1 MVISV
6 GRKVLHCLGI
16 ILIVQTILVSLISMG
31 ATKMISIV
39 VGLAGLLTVS
49 ALLLRIALLFKWK
62 TEEQLAGEKKL
73 REREQELR
81 HALSS
86 SKESQASLI
95 AGEKEARA
103 QAEAANRT
111 KDELIAIV
119 SHELRSPLNAMLG
132 WARVLRNKGVDQ
144 ATHDHA
150 VRVIEQ
156 CAEMQSRLIE
166 DLLDASCIAGG
177 KLRIESRPVDMIPAI
192 KSAIDTVQP
201 AANSKGVIIETD
213 LDPKAGIITGDA
225 ERVQQ
230 IAWNLISNAVKF
242 TPGGGRVEVKLRRL
256 DPWVTMTIKDTGRG
270 ITELELPYIFD
281 RFRQADRSTTRR
293 AGGLGLGL
301 SLVKNLVELHSGT
314 ITAESAGE
322 GKGSTF
328 VVKLPLRAVSKAV
341 NEKVSSKKNA
351 GSSTSF
357 SPVLTGLNIMAVD
370 DESQARDLISTL
382 LRKYG
387 ATVTPV
393 SSSAEALEILS
404 GKNRSVKIDL
414 VVSDIGMPEENGYTL
429 IRRIRRLPGPLG
441 KIPAIALTAY
451 GRSED
456 RIRALEAG
464 FQMHVAKPVEPTELM
479 MVIASLTGRF
489 ANIAVD

>member
-1 MVISV
+1 MAIPVK
-6 GRKVLHCLGI
+6 RKVLAYLGM
-16 ILIVQTILVSLISMG
+16 ILVIQLLVVSLIAIG
-31 ATKMISIV
+31 VERVILTVTAIT
-39 VGLAGLLTVS
+39 GLLGV
-49 ALLLRIALLFKWK
+49 LMLLFLTAIIFRRKIN
-62 TEEQLAGEKKL
+62 EQLAVEKKL
-73 REREQELR
+73 RESELELR
-81 HALSS
+81 LALRSA
-86 SKESQASLI
+86 KEFQADLF
-95 AGEKEARA
+95 AMEKEARS
-103 QAEAANRT
+103 QAETANRT

-132 WARVLRNKGVDQ
+132 WSRVLRSKGVDQ

-156 CAEMQSRLIE
+156 SAEMQSSLIE
-166 DLLDASCIAGG
+166 DLLDASHIAGG

-192 KSAIDTVQP
+192 KSAVDTVHP
-201 AANSKGVIIETD
+201 AADSKGVIIETD

-230 IAWNLISNAVKF
+230 MAWNLISNAVKF
-242 TPGGGRVEVKLRRL
+242 TPRGGQVEVKLRRL
-256 DPWVTMTIKDTGRG
+256 DPWVALTVKDTGRG
-270 ITELELPYIFD
+270 ITELDLPQIFD
-281 RFRQADRSTTRR
+281 RFHRIDSSTTRR

-301 SLVKNLVELHSGT
+301 SLVKDLVELHGGT
-314 ITAESAGE
+314 ITAESEGE
-322 GKGSTF
+322 GKGTTF
-328 VVKLPLRAVSKAV
+328 VLKLPLRAVSSAV
-341 NEKVSSKKNA
+341 TDPIPQKN
-351 GSSTSF
+351 GVTSSTRF
-357 SPVLTGLNIMAVD
+357 SPVLSGLNIMAVD
-370 DESQARDLISTL
+370 DESQARELISTL
-382 LRKYG
+382 LRTYG

-393 SSSAEALEILS
+393 SSSAEAIEILS
-404 GKNRSVKIDL
+404 KKERSSKIDL

-429 IRRIRRLPGPLG
+429 IRRIRRMPEPVG

-489 ANIAVD
+489 ANITVD